1 MKDIGIRELKKK
13 ASALVR
19 HVAESREPY
28 TITRRGKA
36 VAVLSPLRPGL
47 EESPAAP
54 EAWNRFEQ
62 LADRLS
68 RQPSR
73 SAVREL
79 SRMRR

>member
-19 HVAESREPY
+19 HVAESRETY

-36 VAVLSPLRPGL
+36 VAVLSPLRRL
-47 EESPAAP
+47 EPEPPAP

-62 LADRLS
+62 LADKLS
-68 RQPSR
+68 KQPAR
-73 SAVREL
+73 SAIKEL